1 MRKYAET
8 SVSDAERRRADAFKA
23 RLRLAAADRGLG
35 NLSELAR
42 VTGVAPSTLRKYF
55 AGTRLPSAVSL
66 IRFSRE
72 LRVPID
78 WLLGAGEEDMLIQ
91 ILHARELEGKGKV
104 GQAK

>member
-8 SVSDAERRRADAFKA
+8 SVSDAERRRAEAFKA

-35 NLSELAR
+35 SLPELAR
-42 VTGVAPSTLRKYF
+42 ATGVAPSTIRKYL

-91 ILHARELEGKGKV
+91 ILHARELEGNRKAGKTE
-104 GQAK
+104 